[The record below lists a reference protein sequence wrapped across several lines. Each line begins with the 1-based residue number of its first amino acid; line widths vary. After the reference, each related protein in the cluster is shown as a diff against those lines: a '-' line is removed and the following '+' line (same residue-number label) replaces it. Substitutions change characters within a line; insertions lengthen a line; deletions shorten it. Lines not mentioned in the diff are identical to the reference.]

1 MSGDLLSVTEAAE
14 YLGMTRPGVLRL
26 TKQPEPGLGRRI
38 GTMWAFTRQ
47 ELDAWRERP
56 RTRGGRPPG
65 AKNKSQRQDAENSE
79 PSVNGA

>member
-1 MSGDLLSVTEAAE
+1 MSDDLLSVTEAAE

-65 AKNKSQRQDAENSE
+65 AKDKRQRRDVNTGKSGVR
-79 PSVNGA
+79 